1 MMEVRRRLGGILDSI
16 LAEQDF
22 GEADM
27 GLVVFSGDKKREGI
41 FLLLVVLL
49 RLKVKVRCN

>member
-1 MMEVRRRLGGILDSI
+1 MEVRRRLGGILDSI